1 MADLAHGDCFHI
13 ICKYISR
20 LKPQNLNPMT
30 QIVVTLEEG
39 SNLSII
45 RSAIN
50 LIKGVKD
57 TMVTHV
63 DSKHTKSRTEKR
75 LQAFDKVPL
84 SIRKSFITMCDEKEI
99 FCHCLT

>member
-1 MADLAHGDCFHI
+1 
-13 ICKYISR
+13 
-20 LKPQNLNPMT
+20 MT

-50 LIKGVKD
+50 LIKGVKE

-63 DSKHTKSRTEKR
+63 DSKQNLSRTEKR
-75 LQAFDKVPL
+75 LRAFDRLAGSISKEMIDMDDPRTKYIL
-84 SIRKSFITMCDEKEI
+84 SK
-99 FCHCLT
+99 

>member
-1 MADLAHGDCFHI
+1 MA
-13 ICKYISR
+13 
-20 LKPQNLNPMT
+20 

-50 LIKGVKD
+50 LIKGVKE

-63 DSKHTKSRTEKR
+63 DSKQNISRTEKR
-75 LQAFDKVPL
+75 LQAFDRLAGSISKEMIDMDDPRTKYIL
-84 SIRKSFITMCDEKEI
+84 SK
-99 FCHCLT
+99 

>member
-1 MADLAHGDCFHI
+1 
-13 ICKYISR
+13 
-20 LKPQNLNPMT
+20 MT

-50 LIKGVKD
+50 LIKGVKE

-63 DSKHTKSRTEKR
+63 DSKQNISRTEKR
-75 LQAFDKVPL
+75 LQAFDRLAGSISKEMIDMDDPRTKYIL
-84 SIRKSFITMCDEKEI
+84 SK
-99 FCHCLT
+99 

>member
-1 MADLAHGDCFHI
+1 
-13 ICKYISR
+13 
-20 LKPQNLNPMT
+20 MT

-50 LIKGVKD
+50 LIKGVKG

-63 DSKHTKSRTEKR
+63 DSKQNISRTEKR
-75 LQAFDKVPL
+75 LQAFDRLAGSISKEMIDMDDPRTKYIL
-84 SIRKSFITMCDEKEI
+84 SK
-99 FCHCLT
+99 

>member
-1 MADLAHGDCFHI
+1 
-13 ICKYISR
+13 
-20 LKPQNLNPMT
+20 MT

-50 LIKGVKD
+50 LIKGVKE

-63 DSKHTKSRTEKR
+63 DSKQNINRTEKR
-75 LQAFDKVPL
+75 LQAFDRLAGSISKEMIDMNDPRTKYIL
-84 SIRKSFITMCDEKEI
+84 SK
-99 FCHCLT
+99 

>member
-1 MADLAHGDCFHI
+1 
-13 ICKYISR
+13 
-20 LKPQNLNPMT
+20 MT

-50 LIKGVKD
+50 LIRGVKD

-63 DSKHTKSRTEKR
+63 EPNPVLSKTEKR
-75 LQAFDKVPL
+75 LQAFDRL
-84 SIRKSFITMCDEKEI
+84 AGSISMDMIDTDDPRTKYLLNK
-99 FCHCLT
+99 